1 MIKNKISNFFF
12 LEYVKIFSIT
22 LLSLS
27 LLIWMMQAARLLELV
42 TEYGNPIKVYS
53 IYMILNYPKIIDNIF
68 LICFAISMF
77 FLFNKLEE
85 SKEITIF
92 WFSGIDKNTIVNLSL
107 IIGIVCLII
116 NLILSSYIAPLSS
129 LIGRKVLASSSFTL
143 INSLVKEQ
151 NFNNPLKGLT
161 IYVEKNDN
169 KGNLNN
175 IFIYEKDR
183 TIIANS
189 GRVLV
194 DKNEKNYLELLNG
207 ITQEKINNKINII
220 NFKKTLFDY
229 SKYKLRNTSVPKY
242 SERDLKWLITNSNNT
257 KNQKVNEIREEINKR
272 IIKPFLI
279 LIITLLSC
287 FLLISKNKKLKF
299 YNNKIL
305 IYFTTFSLL
314 IANESVLNLSG
325 KNLNYSLYYFLL
337 IITIFIC
344 LNFFLRK
351 ILNKM

>member
-1 MIKNKISNFFF
+1 M
-12 LEYVKIFSIT
+12 
-22 LLSLS
+22 
-27 LLIWMMQAARLLELV
+27 
-42 TEYGNPIKVYS
+42 
-53 IYMILNYPKIIDNIF
+53 
-68 LICFAISMF
+68 
-77 FLFNKLEE
+77 
-85 SKEITIF
+85 
-92 WFSGIDKNTIVNLSL
+92 
-107 IIGIVCLII
+107 
-116 NLILSSYIAPLSS
+116 
-129 LIGRKVLASSSFTL
+129 ASSSFTL